1 MQSCARV
8 ALANVFTFVTFEW
21 NTLLDLS
28 GVAATKT
35 LGMLQT
41 QLLSE
46 VLGEST
52 RALSVRMICGG

>member
-1 MQSCARV
+1 M
-8 ALANVFTFVTFEW
+8 FEW
-21 NTLLDLS
+21 NALLDLN
-28 GVAATKT
+28 GVAVTKMLGT
-35 LGMLQT
+35 LQM